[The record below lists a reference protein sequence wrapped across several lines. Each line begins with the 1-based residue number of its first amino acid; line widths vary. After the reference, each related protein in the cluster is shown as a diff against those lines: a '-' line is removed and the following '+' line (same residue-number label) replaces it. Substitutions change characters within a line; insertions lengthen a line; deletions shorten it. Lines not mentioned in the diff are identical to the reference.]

1 MSDKATKATRKTM
14 AIDADLHKQ
23 IKMFAILED
32 LTIHEATEKIV
43 RAGIA
48 AVAQQPAA
56 R

>member
-1 MSDKATKATRKTM
+1 MSDKRKTM
-14 AIDADLHKQ
+14 AISTDLHKQ
-23 IKMFAILED
+23 IKLLAILED
-32 LTIHEATEKIV
+32 LTIQEATERII